1 MRKSRKDKPFGEV
14 VDLFCG
20 VGALSHGLKQAGFEI
35 KAGYDTDARCKFAF
49 ETNNRATFHARDVS
63 KLTAK
68 EVSAHFTG
76 SFPKI
81 LAGCAPCQPF
91 STYKQRYDEDPQWG
105 LVEKFA
111 KLAVQVAPD
120 FVTMENVPAL
130 ERYKDGKVFQR
141 FVDTLKRGG
150 YSVEW
155 TIARCEEFGVPQRRR
170 RLVLIAAK
178 DRSAVPLNAGKTAAV
193 SVMEAIGGLPR
204 LAAGEADPNDRLHV
218 ASSLSDL
225 NLRRIRAS
233 KPGGTWRDWPNELRA
248 ACHRKPSGKTYS
260 GVYARM
266 TWDNPSPT
274 MTTQCYGYGNGR
286 FGHPDQDR
294 AISLREAAILQSF
307 PPNYRFL
314 PEKEAPSMKEV
325 GRWIGNA
332 VPVKLGE
339 AIGKQ
344 IAQLYYGDDFFAK

>member
-1 MRKSRKDKPFGEV
+1 MKKKTKTKPLGEV

-20 VGALSHGLKQAGFEI
+20 VGALSHGLMQAGFEI
-35 KAGYDTDARCKFAF
+35 KAGYDTDAGCQFAY
-49 ETNNRATFHARDVS
+49 ETNNAAEFFTRDVS

-68 EVSAHFTG
+68 EIKAHFSG
-76 SFPKI
+76 DRPSV

-111 KLAVQVAPD
+111 RLAVQVEPD

-130 ERYKDGKVFQR
+130 KRYKEGCVFR
-141 FVDTLKRGG
+141 KFVSTLEGAG

-155 TIARCEEFGVPQRRR
+155 TIAKCEEFGVPQRRR
-170 RLVLIAAK
+170 RLVLIAAR
-178 DRSAVPLNAGKTAAV
+178 DVRAAALTAGRTAVV
-193 SVMEAIGGLPR
+193 SVKEAIGGLPK
-204 LAAGEADPNDRLHV
+204 LAAGQTDPNDKLHV

-225 NLRRIRAS
+225 NFRRVRAS
-233 KPGGTWRDWPNELRA
+233 KPGGTWRDWPEELRA
-248 ACHRKPSGKTYS
+248 TCHLKPSGKTYS

-266 TWDNPSPT
+266 TWDDPSPT

-286 FGHPDQDR
+286 FGHPEQDR
-294 AISLREAAILQSF
+294 AITLREAAILQSF
-307 PPNYRFL
+307 PPDYQFL
-314 PEKEAPSMKEV
+314 PKSESPSLKQV

-344 IAQLYYGDDFFAK
+344 IVQIHCGDESLAR